1 MGINSKFRTDVIL
14 ADRETGK
21 MFSNKI
27 RQVYLELP
35 WFTKEADDCETDF
48 ERWLY
53 LLKHM
58 DTLDRMPF
66 KAQKAVFDKL
76 LAVADVANLS
86 KEERIQYDEALKRY
100 RDYKNTIDYAEER
113 GIKKGFEQGIEKG
126 LKQGMKQ
133 GLKQGHNEGLRQTAL
148 NMKTMQLPLEV
159 IMQAT
164 GLTES
169 EIQAL

>member
-1 MGINSKFRTDVIL
+1 
-14 ADRETGK
+14 
-21 MFSNKI
+21 MFSDKI

-35 WFTKEADDCETDF
+35 WFTKDADDCETDF

-76 LAVADVANLS
+76 LEVADVANLS
-86 KEERIQYDEALKRY
+86 KDERVLYDEALKRY

-113 GIKKGFEQGIEKG
+113 GIEKGRKEGIEIGVTKGLKEGRKEGKKEGVYSVAKAMKEKG
-126 LKQGMKQ
+126 L
-133 GLKQGHNEGLRQTAL
+133 
-148 NMKTMQLPLEV
+148 PLLTIAEV
-159 IMQAT
+159 T
-164 GLTES
+164 GLGEA
-169 EIQAL
+169 EIETL

>member
-1 MGINSKFRTDVIL
+1 MQRLPNWKSWFSACHVTYVI
-14 ADRETGK
+14 R
-21 MFSNKI
+21 
-27 RQVYLELP
+27 
-35 WFTKEADDCETDF
+35 FTKEADDCETDF

-133 GLKQGHNEGLRQTAL
+133 GKEQGMKQGLKQGHNEGLCQTAL

-169 EIQAL
+169 EIQTL

>member
-1 MGINSKFRTDVIL
+1 
-14 ADRETGK
+14 
-21 MFSNKI
+21 
-27 RQVYLELP
+27 
-35 WFTKEADDCETDF
+35 
-48 ERWLY
+48 
-53 LLKHM
+53 M

-76 LAVADVANLS
+76 AVADVANLS
-86 KEERIQYDEALKRY
+86 KEERIQCDEVLKRY

-113 GIKKGFEQGIEKG
+113 GIKKGFEQGIEK
-126 LKQGMKQ
+126 

>member
-1 MGINSKFRTDVIL
+1 M
-14 ADRETGK
+14 
-21 MFSNKI
+21 
-27 RQVYLELP
+27 ELP

-76 LAVADVANLS
+76 LEVADVANLS
-86 KEERIQYDEALKRY
+86 KDERVLYDEALKRY

-113 GIKKGFEQGIEKG
+113 GIEKGRKEGCKEGIEIGVTKGLKEGVYSVAKAMKEKG
-126 LKQGMKQ
+126 LS
-133 GLKQGHNEGLRQTAL
+133 
-148 NMKTMQLPLEV
+148 PLTIAEV
-159 IMQAT
+159 T
-164 GLTES
+164 GLS
-169 EIQAL
+169 EAEIKAL